1 MIVEPKYK
9 FDKITMPKIKEPL
22 SEQEINVLKLAAI
35 GLGNTEIA
43 KCLYISPHTVK
54 AHLKSVYIKMG
65 VSNRTSA
72 VFYYFC
78 DNKNNPFVK
87 NY

>member
-1 MIVEPKYK
+1 MIAEPKYK
-9 FDKITMPKIKEPL
+9 FDKFSMQKSKESL
-22 SEQEINVLKLAAI
+22 SEQEVNVLKLAAI

-43 KCLYISPHTVK
+43 KRLYISPHTVK

-78 DNKNNPFVK
+78 NKKSNIL
-87 NY
+87 

>member
-1 MIVEPKYK
+1 MTAEPKYK
-9 FDKITMPKIKEPL
+9 FDKFPMQKIKESL
-22 SEQEINVLKLAAI
+22 SEQEVNVLKLAAI

-43 KCLYISPHTVK
+43 KRLYISPHTVK

-65 VSNRTSA
+65 VTNRTSA

-78 DNKNNPFVK
+78 DRKK
-87 NY
+87 

>member
-1 MIVEPKYK
+1 MIAEPKYK
-9 FDKITMPKIKEPL
+9 FDKFSMQKIKESL
-22 SEQEINVLKLAAI
+22 SEQEVNVLKLAAI

-43 KCLYISPHTVK
+43 KRLYISPHTVK

-65 VSNRTSA
+65 VTNRTSA

-78 DNKNNPFVK
+78 NKKSNIL
-87 NY
+87 